1 MGKPYLSIGKHGGQ
15 KSEKLAF
22 IEGGKHNK
30 EFIWLNEDDDD
41 GDDLTASE
49 RTALMKIVRSKLEKK
64 GKFTD
69 EYLNEQTNSI
79 LKKFEPT
86 ERLYEIDI
94 KDGLIMPF
102 PTMETRQC
110 VYCAAPSGSG
120 KSYWAKNYA
129 KMYNKAFPSNKIFLF
144 SKVSND
150 VSLKGIKN
158 LIPIILDQELVDD
171 EITCDELADSLV
183 IMDDC
188 DTISNKDILGAVN
201 QLKNSIQETGRHA
214 NIHCLVT
221 SHLISDYKKTRTTL
235 NESHILTVYPS
246 SGSAHQIKS
255 VLSKYWGLD
264 KKDIEK
270 IFRLNSRWVSIRKNY
285 PQMVMSEHKVYLIGS
300 SMSDD

>member
-1 MGKPYLSIGKHGGQ
+1 MGKPYLSIGKHGGP
-15 KSEKLAF
+15 KSEMIAF
-22 IEGGKHNK
+22 IQGGKHNK
-30 EFIWLNEDDDD
+30 EFIWLNEGEDD

-69 EYLNEQTNSI
+69 EYLNEHTNSI

-94 KDGLIMPF
+94 KDGKVVPF
-102 PTMETRQC
+102 PTVETRQC
-110 VYCAAPSGSG
+110 AYAAAPSGSG

-129 KMYNKAFPSNKIFLF
+129 KMYNKAFPSNKVFLF

-183 IMDDC
+183 IFDDTDC
-188 DTISNKDILGAVN
+188 ITNAEILKAVN
-201 QLKNSIQETGRHA
+201 QLKDSILETGRHHR
-214 NIHCLVT
+214 IHCLIT
-221 SHLISDYKKTRTTL
+221 SHLISDYKKTRTVL

-255 VLSKYWGLD
+255 VLAKYWGLD
-264 KKDIEK
+264 KKDIDK
-270 IFRLNSRWVSIRKNY
+270 IFRLNSRWVSIRKNF
-285 PQMVMSEHKVYLIGS
+285 PQMVLSEHKVYLIGS
-300 SMSDD
+300 SMNND